1 MEKVGSTTVLL
12 LVVDMDHSQFTDELT
27 RVLCRR
33 VEVRKK
39 IYFYLLCFKFQLFS
53 CNNDEDQIFEG
64 FDVLHRPFIS
74 PPPRPPHPLVTRHS
88 SHNNNKIII
97 DHWHHHC
104 GIIDIYLTS
113 TDNQNIIS
121 NHNIINWQRTSLI

>member
-1 MEKVGSTTVLL
+1 MEKVGSTTVGRT
-12 LVVDMDHSQFTDELT
+12 VVDCGYGSFTDELT

-74 PPPRPPHPLVTRHS
+74 PPPRPPHPLVTRHTITTKS
-88 SHNNNKIII
+88 SLIIGIII
-97 DHWHHHC
+97 VAS
-104 GIIDIYLTS
+104 LTS
-113 TDNQNIIS
+113 I
-121 NHNIINWQRTSLI
+121 

>member
-53 CNNDEDQIFEG
+53 CNDEDQIFEG

-74 PPPRPPHPLVTRHS
+74 PPPRPPHPLVTRHTITTKS
-88 SHNNNKIII
+88 SLIIGIII
-97 DHWHHHC
+97 VAS
-104 GIIDIYLTS
+104 LTS
-113 TDNQNIIS
+113 I
-121 NHNIINWQRTSLI
+121 